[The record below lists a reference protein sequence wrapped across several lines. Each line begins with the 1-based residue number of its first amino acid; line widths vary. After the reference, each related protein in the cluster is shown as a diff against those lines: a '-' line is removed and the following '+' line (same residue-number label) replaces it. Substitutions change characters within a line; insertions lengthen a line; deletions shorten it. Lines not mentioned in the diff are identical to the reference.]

1 MTNVNS
7 VDHGNRI
14 GGLLLLVAACG
25 ICNGGLALSRLGVK
39 LVDSLRDRR
48 TAVVHDSTLRH

>member
-14 GGLLLLVAACG
+14 GGPLLLVAACG

-39 LVDSLRDRR
+39 LVNSLA
-48 TAVVHDSTLRH
+48 TAVPPWCTTQL